1 MAESATIETR
11 TEAEKV
17 GGEAKYWQQQIEL
30 SEQDHKDFLKDGETV
45 VKRYK
50 GSREKAGRSDNKKFN
65 ILYSNTETLK
75 AALFARMAKPDIRRR
90 FADRDPVGKQVAE
103 IVERAA
109 IYCQDAYDSEKA
121 VERAIEDYLLPAR
134 GIVRV
139 CYEAET
145 AKGDDGKEYV
155 AKQEL
160 YEQYVNWIDFRHEPA
175 KTWDKVTWEA
185 FRHRMSRDD
194 LKDNKFANPELI
206 PLNWSPSPD
215 SEKVPDAFK
224 RAEVWEIFDK
234 TSRKRYWIVPGY
246 KDLLRTDED
255 PYGLEDFFPNAEPL
269 QAITTNDTVIPR
281 PEFHIYRDQ
290 ADGLDEIEAR
300 IDRLTRALKRRGVYD
315 ATFKELARLS
325 KAADNEFVP
334 VKNYA
339 ELSTK
344 GGLAAAFQAEDL
356 TALATV
362 LGELHQQRDLR
373 VQTIYEVVGIADI
386 MRGSSDP
393 RETLGAQKI
402 KAQFGGNRLKKRQD
416 KVQKWIRDTL
426 RIKAEIIAEHFE
438 PQKLAEMTGFK
449 WMDEAALAQQQQQ
462 MMQQAMASMPPPQP
476 GQPPAQPPQLPP
488 PSVEGT
494 ITPDMIKVLRS
505 DKLRSYRIDIETDST
520 VFEDAEAEKQ
530 AVTEMLKAASEF
542 VTAWMPVI
550 QAQPAMLD
558 MAFEML
564 SFALRRFKTG
574 RSLEEVIEQTK
585 MKLTEAAKQP
595 RPPSPEVQVEQ
606 AKAAAIQQK
615 AQIDGQAQQA
625 KAQIEQQRA
634 EADLVASREKHA
646 AEMEK
651 MRADAALAERKAQLE
666 EQHAVREHALRM
678 TEMTADQ
685 GRAKELHQQKMTQ
698 QSAKQSEGPS
708 AQIQVKHGADEI
720 TGPIGDAIAKFGEH
734 ISAGQAQHA
743 EMIGGAIK
751 AMTAP
756 RRKVPKRGPDG
767 KILHV
772 DEMMIQ

>member
-1 MAESATIETR
+1 MADDATIETR
-11 TEAEKV
+11 QKAEEI
-17 GGEAKYWQQQIEL
+17 GGEAVFWHQQLEL
-30 SEQDHKDFLKDGETV
+30 SNKDHKDFLTDGIKV
-45 VKRYK
+45 VQRFK
-50 GSREKAGRSDNKKFN
+50 GEKAANVGAKVRRFN

-90 FADRDPVGKQVAE
+90 FADRDPIGKQVAE

-109 IYCQDAYDSEKA
+109 IYCQDTYDSEKA
-121 VERAIEDYLLPAR
+121 VEHAIEDYLLPGR
-134 GIVRV
+134 GVVRV

-145 AKGDDGKEYV
+145 GGEKGKEYV
-155 AKQEL
+155 TKQEL
-160 YEQYVNWIDFRHEPA
+160 YEKYVGWQDYRHEPA
-175 KTWDKVTWEA
+175 KVWDKVTWEA
-185 FRHRMSRDD
+185 FRHLMSRED
-194 LKDNKFANPELI
+194 LKANNFESYETI
-206 PLNWSPSPD
+206 PLNWSPDANDTKIPD
-215 SEKVPDAFK
+215 SFK

-234 TSRKRYWIVPGY
+234 TKRERIWIVPGFKTVCR
-246 KDLLRTDED
+246 KDPD
-255 PYGLEDFFPNAEPL
+255 PYGLEDFWPNAEPL
-269 QAITTNDTVIPR
+269 QAVTATDTLIPR
-281 PEFHIYRDQ
+281 HLFSVYQDQ

-339 ELSTK
+339 ELSIK

-356 TALATV
+356 TVLATV

-402 KAQFGGNRLKKRQD
+402 KAQFGGNRLKKQQD

-449 WMDEAALAQQQQQ
+449 WMDEAALAQQQMQAQ
-462 MMQQAMASMPPPQP
+462 QQAMMKAQQTGQPPQP
-476 GQPPAQPPQLPP
+476 PAP

-494 ITPDMIKVLRS
+494 ITPDMIKVMRS

-530 AVTEMLKAASEF
+530 AVSEMLKAASEF
-542 VTAWMPVI
+542 VTAWFPII

-564 SFALRRFKTG
+564 AFALRRFKTG

-585 MKLTEAAKQP
+585 LKLTQAVQQP
-595 RPPSPEVQVEQ
+595 RPPDPKVQAEQ
-606 AKAAAIQQK
+606 AKAAAVQQK
-615 AQIDGQAQQA
+615 AQIDAQAQQQKAQNEAAKLQMELQAQQEKYQLELQGMADDLQMQREEMNMIREKLGMELQASQIEHQQNMEAGEFQHQAGLEVIAAKAQQA
-625 KAQIEQQRA
+625 KKPRA
-634 EADLVASREKHA
+634 NA
-646 AEMEK
+646 
-651 MRADAALAERKAQLE
+651 
-666 EQHAVREHALRM
+666 
-678 TEMTADQ
+678 
-685 GRAKELHQQKMTQ
+685 
-698 QSAKQSEGPS
+698 
-708 AQIQVKHGADEI
+708 
-720 TGPIGDAIAKFGEH
+720 
-734 ISAGQAQHA
+734 
-743 EMIGGAIK
+743 
-751 AMTAP
+751 
-756 RRKVPKRGPDG
+756 
-767 KILHV
+767 
-772 DEMMIQ
+772 